1 MIGVIILCRYNS
13 NRLPGKILKEIEGK
27 VILKYIYERLQLIK
41 NQVKIVVATSELE
54 SDNKIEK
61 FCISNSIPCFRGDL
75 ADVSKRFLDCAEY
88 FNFKSTIRING
99 DNIFTDSKLIDQMI
113 HHFRSSNLNFLSNVK
128 GRTWPKGIS
137 VEIIRTSFYKSFINQ
152 FTDSDREHVMTFFY
166 KKNFDNVRFV
176 KNPIKINSNINLA
189 IDTIEDLKIAESIL
203 KSMKN
208 DHTSYSYIQI
218 LKKYQK
224 IVYEK

>member
-13 NRLPGKILKEIEGK
+13 NRLPGKILKEIKGK
-27 VILKYIYERLQLIK
+27 AILKYIYERLQLIK
-41 NQVKIVVATSELE
+41 NEVKIVVATSKLE
-54 SDNKIEK
+54 SDNEISK

-88 FNFKSTIRING
+88 FNFKSIVRING

-113 HHFRSSNLNFLSNVK
+113 DHFRLNNLNFLSNVR

-137 VEIIRTSFYKSFINQ
+137 VEIIKTSFYKSFINQ
-152 FTDSDREHVMTFFY
+152 FTDLDKEHVMTFFY
-166 KKNFDNVRFV
+166 KKDFDNVRFM
-176 KNPIKINSNINLA
+176 KNQIKINSNINLA
-189 IDTIEDLKIAESIL
+189 IDTFEDFKIAESIL
-203 KSMKN
+203 KFMKN
-208 DHTSYSYIQI
+208 DHTNYSYNQI

-224 IVYEK
+224 IVDEK

>member
-41 NQVKIVVATSELE
+41 NEVKIVVATSVYE
-54 SDNKIEK
+54 SDDKIEK

-88 FNFKSTIRING
+88 FNFKSIVRING
-99 DNIFTDSKLIDQMI
+99 DNIFTDSKLIDYMI
-113 HHFRSSNLNFLSNVK
+113 DYFKLNNLNFLSNVK

-137 VEIIRTSFYKSFINQ
+137 VEIIKTSFYKSFISQ
-152 FTDSDREHVMTFFY
+152 FSDSDKEHVMTFFY
-166 KKNFDNVRFV
+166 KKDFDNVQFI
-176 KNPIKINSNINLA
+176 KNQININSNINLA
-189 IDTIEDLKIAESIL
+189 IDTIEDFERAKSIL
-203 KSMKN
+203 KFMKN
-208 DHTSYSYIQI
+208 DHKSYSYTQI

-224 IVYEK
+224 IVDEK